1 MLKKVSDAR
10 FQEVLSTAKR
20 EFPFC
25 LEDMEKEGEL
35 NLDFVRYRTANE
47 LFEVTRK
54 AGDYLATNF
63 DCGSAKEAQSKFN
76 EMVDGLANYIS
87 SVVMQMRER
96 TAVLD
101 EETLN
106 GLETD
111 IKRVVKRKRNR
122 NRDAYNG

>member
-10 FQEVLSTAKR
+10 FREQLSTAKR

-25 LEDMEKEGEL
+25 LEEMEKEGEL
-35 NLDFVRYRTANE
+35 DIEFVRYRTANE

-54 AGDYLATNF
+54 AGEYLATNF
-63 DCGSAKEAQSKFN
+63 DCASSREAQSKFN
-76 EMVDGLANYIS
+76 ELVDDFGRYIYNA
-87 SVVMQMRER
+87 VTLMRKR
-96 TAVLD
+96 TAELD
-101 EETLN
+101 EETLR

-122 NRDAYNG
+122 NKDANDR